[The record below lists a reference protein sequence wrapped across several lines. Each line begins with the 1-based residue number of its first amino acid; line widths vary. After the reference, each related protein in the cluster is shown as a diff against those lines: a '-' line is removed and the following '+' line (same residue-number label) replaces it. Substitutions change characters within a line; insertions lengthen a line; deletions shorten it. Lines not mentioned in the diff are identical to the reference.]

1 MPVTING
8 DGSIAGLSVG
18 GLGAGVVNNTS
29 LANSTIETAKLTA
42 AAQSSFKTLSFF
54 NQWRL
59 VSDSTAAFN
68 GVLGDSGSGTTWEQ
82 VDTYG
87 YSSLGGNMTE
97 SSGTFSFPSTGIYLI
112 QGAFRILTTGSD
124 STVNVILN
132 VTTDNSSYNNV
143 GYTSGGNAS
152 GNNTN
157 QTSTQAHIFDVTS
170 TSTHKLRFRSESL
183 ASGSYAHGSSTSTQ
197 SWFTVIKLAET

>member
-8 DGSIAGLSVG
+8 DGSIAGLSNG
-18 GLGAGVVNNTS
+18 S
-29 LANSTIETAKLTA
+29 LSADVLTNSTIEAAKLTA
-42 AAQSSFKTLSFF
+42 AAQSSLKTLSFF

-59 VSDSTAAFN
+59 VTDSTAGFV
-68 GVLGDSGSGTTWEQ
+68 GLLGDSGSGTTWEQ

-87 YSSLGGNMTE
+87 YSGLGGNMTE
-97 SSGTFSFPSTGIYLI
+97 SNGTFSFPSTGIYLI

-170 TSTHKLRFRSESL
+170 TSTHKLRFISESF
-183 ASGSYAHGSSTSTQ
+183 ASGTYAHGASTSTQ